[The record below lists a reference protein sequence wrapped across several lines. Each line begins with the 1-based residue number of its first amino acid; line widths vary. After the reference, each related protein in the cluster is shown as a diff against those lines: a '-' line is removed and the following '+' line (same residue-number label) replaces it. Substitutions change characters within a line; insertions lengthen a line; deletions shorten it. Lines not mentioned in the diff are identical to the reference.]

1 MNKLNIVHLYPDL
14 LNLYADQGNIR
25 TLEHYAKKINI
36 EINVSHVS
44 LDEKFPDLCDL
55 IIIGGGQDK
64 EQKKVAKDLLR
75 HSDKITKL
83 IDNNIPAL
91 AVCGGYQLFGKSYKI
106 SDELTL
112 EGLGIFDCVS
122 IASTGVENRLTG
134 DVLLRTGDKFGTIV
148 GFENHSARTYLG
160 STANPLGSIVSG
172 FGNNGVDGTEGIMY
186 KNAIGTYLHGPILP
200 RNEKLTLFLLKKS
213 LINFSIDLDKFEMI
227 QEPASANAFLHAK
240 RILL

>member
-14 LNLYADQGNIR
+14 LNLYADRGNIR
-25 TLEHYAKKINI
+25 TLEHYSKKINI
-36 EINVSHVS
+36 EVHVSHVS
-44 LDEKFPDLCDL
+44 LGDQFPDSCDL

-75 HSDKITKL
+75 HSHKIISL
-83 IDNNIPAL
+83 IDNNVPVL

-106 SDELTL
+106 SDKITL
-112 EGLGIFDCVS
+112 KGLGVFDCVS
-122 IASTGVENRLTG
+122 IAATGIENRLTG
-134 DVLLRTGDKFGTIV
+134 DVLLKTDGEFGTIV

-160 STANPLGSIVSG
+160 PTAHPLGFIASG

-200 RNEKLTLFLLKKS
+200 RNEKLTLFLLKKA
-213 LINFSIDLDKFEMI
+213 LANYSIDLNKFDMI
-227 QEPASANAFLHAK
+227 QEPSSANAFLHAQ